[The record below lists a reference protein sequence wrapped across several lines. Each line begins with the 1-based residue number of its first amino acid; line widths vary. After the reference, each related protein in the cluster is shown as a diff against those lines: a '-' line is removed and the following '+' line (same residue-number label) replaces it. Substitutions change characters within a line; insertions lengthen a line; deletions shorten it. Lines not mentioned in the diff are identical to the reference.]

1 MELIFLTYIN
11 RSGST
16 YLAQVLSGSDEI
28 LVCPEAEILI
38 EEFLEGPEKDFVLTN
53 TSRKKL
59 NKYINEDWKLKHWS
73 FEAEDLESLST
84 VSNNFEA
91 FRALLGLYRD
101 RIKPDAIKIIF
112 KAERIIYLWNRLTK
126 VIHGENLIH
135 LIAVIR
141 DPRGIYASQ
150 KNTIWPNSDRPFSQN
165 PVHTSILWKRYIKK
179 VQQLIRLNSD
189 IILIKYEDLLRDPA
203 KSLKNLAE
211 RIRLKKYSFHAENG
225 DYYNRIPEDQQLIHR
240 NIKSQP
246 IMEKENEWK
255 YVLNS
260 LEIDM
265 IQGITYKYMKKMG
278 YNPEIR
284 NVSLLKLMQIIIP
297 QTIVYYFHFYSDK
310 IFFRINKMINGKG
323 SL

>member
-1 MELIFLTYIN
+1 MELLFLTYIN

-16 YLAQVLSGSDEI
+16 FLAQILSGSDEI

-38 EEFLEGPEKDFVLTN
+38 AEFLEGPKKDFVLTD

-59 NKYINEDWKLKHWS
+59 IQYINEDWKLKHWS
-73 FEAEDLESLST
+73 FKAEDMESLSF

-91 FRALLGLYRD
+91 FHTLLGLYRD
-101 RIKPDAIKIIF
+101 RIKPHATKIIF
-112 KAERIIYLWNRLTK
+112 KAERIIYLWNRLK
-126 VIHGENLIH
+126 KAIHGENLIH

-150 KNTIWPNSDRPFSQN
+150 KNTTWPNSDKPFSQN
-165 PVHTSILWKRYIKK
+165 PVHTSILWRRYIKE
-179 VQQLIRLNSD
+179 VQRLIRLNYN
-189 IILIKYEDLLRDPA
+189 ITLIKYEDLLRDPA
-203 KSLKNLAE
+203 ESLESLAE
-211 RIRLKKYSFHAENG
+211 KIQLKKFSFQPENG
-225 DYYNRIPEDQQLIHR
+225 DYYNRIPDDQQLIHS

-246 IMEKENEWK
+246 IREKENEWK
-255 YVLNS
+255 YVLNK
-260 LEIDM
+260 LEIDLV
-265 IQGITYKYMKKMG
+265 QCITHKYMKRMG
-278 YNPEIR
+278 YSPEIR
-284 NVSLLKLMQIIIP
+284 NISLLRLLQTIIP